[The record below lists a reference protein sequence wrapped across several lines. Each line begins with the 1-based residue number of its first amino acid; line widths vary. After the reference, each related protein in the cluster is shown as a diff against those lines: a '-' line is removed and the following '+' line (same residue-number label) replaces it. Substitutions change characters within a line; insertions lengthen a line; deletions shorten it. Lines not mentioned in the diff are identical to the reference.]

1 MVSKSSKSKKKV
13 KKNIPFGVAHINSTF
28 NNTIITITDTTG
40 NTVSW
45 SSSGNKGFKGSR
57 KSTPFAA
64 QLAAEE
70 AGKKAI
76 EHGMKNIEIIY
87 GNGIDQNDFKMRKDN
102 NFRDKLKFIFVG
114 RLLKD
119 KGINE
124 LCAAIQSVGNKAEFT
139 IISPDDK
146 ENIASIKGNAFENLK
161 NMDSVQLINK
171 VSHEEIKNIY
181 SKSDVF
187 ILPSYREGLPRSA
200 LEAMCAGLPLILSD
214 VPGCRECLINGVNG
228 FLIESK
234 SSESIEKAIN
244 KFIEKPEI
252 IKKMGEESVNLIRK
266 KFSDQKIFNNYE
278 GIL

>member
-1 MVSKSSKSKKKV
+1 MC
-13 KKNIPFGVAHINSTF
+13 I
-28 NNTIITITDTTG
+28 
-40 NTVSW
+40 
-45 SSSGNKGFKGSR
+45 
-57 KSTPFAA
+57 
-64 QLAAEE
+64 
-70 AGKKAI
+70 
-76 EHGMKNIEIIY
+76 
-87 GNGIDQNDFKMRKDN
+87 
-102 NFRDKLKFIFVG
+102 RD
-114 RLLKD
+114 RL
-119 KGINE
+119 
-124 LCAAIQSVGNKAEFT
+124 CTAIQSVGNKAEFT